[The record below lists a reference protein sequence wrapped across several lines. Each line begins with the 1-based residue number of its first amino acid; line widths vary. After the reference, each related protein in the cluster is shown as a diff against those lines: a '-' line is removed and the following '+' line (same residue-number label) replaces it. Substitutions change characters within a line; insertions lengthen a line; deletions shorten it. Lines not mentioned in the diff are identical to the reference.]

1 MWSYS
6 SDYVQILE
14 LIYTPHMMEIFVFVI
29 AFHMKEN
36 GQFVNTY
43 CRSAELTHS
52 YPSMVIFLH

>member
-14 LIYTPHMMEIFVFVI
+14 PTYTPHMMDILVLVT

-36 GQFVNTY
+36 GQFVNMFY
-43 CRSAELTHS
+43 L
-52 YPSMVIFLH
+52 